1 MSYDNP
7 IHTSHTVVLTA
18 NQVDTSRKFI
28 GPSGH
33 RGRLVEVSLVPTATT
48 VGTLTLQV
56 GSGSNADEY
65 GTLTV
70 ANGVTANTV
79 KRASANGSI
88 FTTEASVIPADSEVV
103 CDIATAADTDDFA
116 GELTYTFAWFK

>member
-18 NQVDTSRKFI
+18 NQADTSRKFI

-33 RGRLVEVSLVPTATT
+33 RGRLVEVSFVPTATT

-88 FTTEASVIPADSEVV
+88 FTTEASVITADSEVV